1 MKAQLQ
7 HPTRLP
13 QIRSTYFTQW
23 MDAIR
28 ETLYC
33 RVTYTSELNGL
44 THLAQGWIR
53 DFSHTDCAI
62 RGRLLPPIGSATT
75 LTVHLRD
82 GDPPVSCDGNV
93 SWTASGALVC
103 RFDQCTIKIV
113 HAYSGTYRIFI
124 TSPRPC
130 GDRARS
136 RRTP

>member
-1 MKAQLQ
+1 MNAQLQ

-33 RVTYTSELNGL
+33 RVIYTSELDGL

-62 RGRLLPPIGSATT
+62 RGSLLPPIGRATT

-82 GDPPVSCDGNV
+82 GDPPVSCDGSV
-93 SWTASGALVC
+93 SWTAPECFGVSL
-103 RFDQCTIKIV
+103 RPV
-113 HAYSGTYRIFI
+113 HDTDFTRIQRYLSDLHYV
-124 TSPRPC
+124 T
-130 GDRARS
+130 
-136 RRTP
+136 TTVW